1 MVCSKVYFIKA
12 LVLPYYVANIA
23 ARSYSVVTQC
33 LLPWNV
39 IRRCVAV
46 RYDIMIMV
54 D

>member
-1 MVCSKVYFIKA
+1 MKA
-12 LVLPYYVANIA
+12 LVLPYYVAYIA
-23 ARSYSVVTQC
+23 ARSYGVVMQC

-39 IRRCVAV
+39 IRHCVAV